1 MFGGTGSPA
10 ASQRNHLCNEV
21 VPWARRFVPVT
32 SFLPWKN
39 NRQTVVMELG
49 SLWNISLKKKKTE
62 RIESVISKRTIAN
75 VWCQRPKPNLY
86 TIIRLLKKMYLCY
99 CGFDSISI
107 LNVFFHEC
115 AVYINSK
122 LWFLKLCDEAHQLL
136 EELHD
141 SVNTYFQNDQYRC
154 YNTMVMLQLEG
165 RLVGF
170 SVQVCKPYIPPWS

>member
-1 MFGGTGSPA
+1 MAEWGACVRIFGDAGSPA
-10 ASQRNHLCNEV
+10 ASQRNCLCNEV
-21 VPWARRFVPVT
+21 VSWARCFVPAT

-49 SLWNISLKKKKTE
+49 SLWNISLKKKKNE
-62 RIESVISKRTIAN
+62 RIESVISKRTMAN

-86 TIIRLLKKMYLCY
+86 TIIRLLEKMHLCP
-99 CGFDSISI
+99 CGLDSISM

-122 LWFLKLCDEAHQLL
+122 LWFLKLCDEVHQLL

-141 SVNTYFQNDQYRC
+141 SVNTYFQNNQY
-154 YNTMVMLQLEG
+154 M
-165 RLVGF
+165 
-170 SVQVCKPYIPPWS
+170 PWSHCSWKVDEWALV